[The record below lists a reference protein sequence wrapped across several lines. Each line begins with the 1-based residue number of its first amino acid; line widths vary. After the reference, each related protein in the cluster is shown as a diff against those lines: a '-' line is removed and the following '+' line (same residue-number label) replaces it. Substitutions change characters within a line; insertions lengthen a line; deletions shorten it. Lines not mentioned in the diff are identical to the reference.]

1 MPIHDALNN
10 LREAAQSEDYAVFNL
25 SLGLFQ
31 EKFSKSQKDVYLDI
45 LPSVDYFSSVPPGKE
60 REHVTLLLN
69 DEKYDEFI
77 FAYHAFCHQ
86 FTGQVEALKEDVASV
101 YYFFEDAPHND
112 LTALLFSIHD
122 EFSRES
128 ELLRLKALSDSEML
142 GLELTNKNQT
152 QFVIFLP
159 DASEKGRK
167 RYSGFAENG
176 FFTHYTQDD
185 YASVLDDAWE
195 QGFRYPTSGNLER
208 LSIRDEWTSGTEE
221 VLLIQQ
227 HNLGKISFD
236 DTLEAMRKIRR

>member
-1 MPIHDALNN
+1 MPIHDALNK
-10 LREAAQSEDYAVFNL
+10 LREAAQSEDYALFNL
-25 SLGLFQ
+25 SVALFQ
-31 EKFSKSQKDVYLDI
+31 EKFSKSLGDVYTEI
-45 LPSVDYFSSVPPGKE
+45 LPTLDYFSNVPTGKE

-69 DEKYDEFI
+69 DDKYDEFI

-86 FTGQVEALKEDVASV
+86 FAEQIDALKEDVASV
-101 YYFFEDAPHND
+101 YYFFEDAPHDD
-112 LTALLFSIHD
+112 LTALLFSVHD

-128 ELLRLKALSDSEML
+128 ELNRLKALSDTQML

-176 FFTHYTQDD
+176 FFTHFTQDD

-227 HNLGKISFD
+227 HNLGKMSFD
-236 DTLEAMRKIRR
+236 DTLEAMRNIRR